1 MTAVSIFKVLV
12 VDDSTTLRKL
22 IEIAMR
28 GTGCEVSFAAT
39 GAEAVSK
46 SLDLVPDVIL
56 LDYILPDLKSVD
68 VCKQLAASSITA
80 GIPVVLMSANQ
91 RSILDEFRQYASVV
105 DFIGKPFTALE
116 IKTRLQAARRQRTAR
131 EAPVNALG
139 MAARAP
145 AQPSPVQ
152 RRPEPGVHRPLQLAG
167 SLAATPL
174 LDVIK
179 LLAAAAATGVLSIEM
194 PGVAGAIRV
203 SLRRGEVLLAT
214 RSQVDWNALGKA
226 VTDAVTPQLRA
237 QIVKNQETGRPAAV
251 TLVEVG
257 LTKMANQ
264 PLELQTASG
273 IVLNELMAATIG
285 DYTWQNLPILPDYVE
300 AFGRHISIASLAL
313 GHLRG
318 HSDDVSHAALVDQVF
333 ERSARF
339 SQKLASAKLNSEE
352 QRVLGQVDG
361 NSDARFIAARSK
373 VSLERACSILARL
386 VAADLIVANKGSLSS
401 SSRTLAI
408 LDTDRENFIAPLQ
421 VWLGQRAAQVE
432 LIELDGAQSLLAAA
446 KRIRPNLIIVGDT
459 GLMNEFIYKDLPQ
472 ITSDGATVVV
482 ALLGTA
488 NASRARE
495 LIQAGFHSVL
505 SKPVHFDD
513 LERVLAL

>member
-1 MTAVSIFKVLV
+1 MTSVSIFKVLV

-39 GAEAVSK
+39 GTEAITK

-91 RSILDEFRQYASVV
+91 RSILDEFRQYSSVV

-116 IKTRLQAARRQRTAR
+116 IKTRLQAARRQRAGK

-145 AQPSPVQ
+145 AQPATQ
-152 RRPEPGVHRPLQLAG
+152 RRSELGNHRPLQLAG
-167 SLAATPL
+167 SLATTPL

-194 PGVAGAIRV
+194 PGVTGAIRV
-203 SLRRGEVLLAT
+203 SLRRGEILLAT

-273 IVLNELMAATIG
+273 HLLSELMASNVG
-285 DYTWQNLPILPDYVE
+285 DYTWQNSPVLPDYVE

-318 HSDDVSHAALVDQVF
+318 QGDAASHAAMADHVF

-339 SQKLASAKLNSEE
+339 SQKLTTAKLNPEE

-361 NSDARFIAARSK
+361 NSDARFIAGRSK

-386 VAADLIVANKGSLSS
+386 VAADLIVGTKGSQSP

-408 LDTDRENFIAPLQ
+408 LDTDKENFIAPLQ
-421 VWLGQRAAQVE
+421 AWLGSRATQVE
-432 LIELDGAQSLLAAA
+432 MIELDGAQSLLAAA
-446 KRIRPNLIIVGDT
+446 KRIRPNLIIIGDT